1 MSVTQPNRVLWGEG
15 MFLLPHH
22 FQQGDR
28 FWEWRLGEA
37 LRATQAHPWG
47 VRSVAWDP
55 EALERGLLRVDQL
68 EAVFP
73 DGTFLAAPKASPLP
87 PARQLGD
94 IAGLGSENII
104 YATLPLW
111 NPFGGNVD
119 SNGAKDRTPRFLAE
133 PVQTTD
139 LFTNAVEGEVLT
151 LLPNVAL
158 LVGGE
163 NRDGCLS
170 LPVGRLLRTPSGA
183 WAIDE
188 EFIPPLAEVRG
199 SAHMLRLVRRLVEI
213 IQVKS
218 QALSGGHRE
227 RIKSVVDFGT
237 SDVASFWLL
246 HSINRCFPAINHILR
261 FPQIHPE
268 FLFLTLAEMASELLT
283 FSSTRT
289 LAEVPSYDHDN
300 LTLTFR
306 QLDEL
311 IRALLDTVIS
321 TRFLLIPLTSP
332 KPSMRVGHLDS
343 DRLQEGAEFFL
354 SVSGEQNAAFF
365 LEELPLKLKVGSPDD
380 VEKILHSAL
389 PGVRLRPT
397 NQPPTAL
404 PVRVGNH
411 YLALEPAGQIFERM
425 LRSRSVC
432 IYTPQTLP
440 DFKMELYAVFQ

>member
-1 MSVTQPNRVLWGEG
+1 MSVTHPNRVLWGEG

-22 FQQGDR
+22 FQQGDL
-28 FWEWRLGEA
+28 FWEWRLREA
-37 LRATQAHPWG
+37 LRAAQTHPWG
-47 VRSVAWDP
+47 VRKVGWDP
-55 EALERGLLRVDQL
+55 EALGQGLLRVDQL
-68 EAVFP
+68 DVVFQ
-73 DGTFLAAPKASPLP
+73 DGTFLASPESSPLP
-87 PARQLGD
+87 TARQLGD
-94 IAGLGSENII
+94 IPGLGPENIV

-111 NPFGGNVD
+111 NPFGGNTD
-119 SNGAKDRTPRFLAE
+119 GGGAKGRNPRFRTD
-133 PVQTTD
+133 PVQLTD
-139 LFTNAVEGEVLT
+139 LFTSAVEGEVVT
-151 LLPNVAL
+151 LVPNVAL
-158 LVGGE
+158 MVGGE

-170 LPVGRLLRTPSGA
+170 LPVGRLLRTPTGS
-183 WAIDE
+183 WTMDE
-188 EFIPPLAEVRG
+188 EFIPPLVEVQG

-213 IQVKS
+213 LQVKS

-246 HSINRCFPAINHILR
+246 HSINRCFPAISHVLR
-261 FPQIHPE
+261 FPQVHPE
-268 FLFLTLAEMASELLT
+268 SLFLTLAEMASELLT
-283 FSSTRT
+283 FSSTRS
-289 LAEVPSYDHDN
+289 LSEVPPYDHEN
-300 LTLTFR
+300 LTGTFR

-321 TRFLLIPLTSP
+321 NRFLLIPLMSP
-332 KPSMRVGHLDS
+332 KPGIQVGHLDS

-354 SVSGEQNAAFF
+354 SLSGDQNAAFF
-365 LEELPLKLKVGSPDD
+365 LEEIPLKLKVGSPDD

-389 PGVRLRPT
+389 PGVRLRPAL
-397 NQPPTAL
+397 QPPNAL

-411 YLALEPAGQIFERM
+411 YLALETTGQIFERM